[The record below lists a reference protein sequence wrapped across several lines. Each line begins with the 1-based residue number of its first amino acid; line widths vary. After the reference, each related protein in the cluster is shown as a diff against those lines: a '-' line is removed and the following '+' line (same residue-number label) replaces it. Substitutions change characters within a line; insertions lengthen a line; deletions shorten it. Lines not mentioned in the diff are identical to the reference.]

1 VIARRGIG
9 GPGGINPLLILA
21 VVFAVANYRTIFARF
36 DQAIGD
42 PVGFWSFIVALLLG
56 ITFHEFMHAYVA
68 HRLGDDTGRLMGRM
82 SLNPLAHLDLFGS
95 LFMFIVGF
103 GYAKPVPVNESRL
116 RGGRS
121 SMALVAIAGPLTNAA
136 IALVCAIPARFSS
149 ADLGSIGSAYDR
161 ALIITVVYNLFL
173 GVFNLIPIP
182 PLDGSKLVY
191 GFLSPSQAYN
201 WHTYEQYGPFILLFV
216 FLFAFQLVQQFVVV
230 PSCGIASFLIGPG
243 ACRAF

>member
-1 VIARRGIG
+1 VIARGVG

-21 VVFAVANYRTIFARF
+21 VIFAVANYQTILARF
-36 DQAIGD
+36 DQALDD
-42 PVGFWSFIVALLLG
+42 PVGFWSFILALVLG

-82 SLNPLAHLDLFGS
+82 TLNPLAHLDLFGS

-116 RGGRS
+116 RGGRT
-121 SMALVAIAGPLTNAA
+121 SMALVGIAGPVTNAA
-136 IALVCAIPARFSS
+136 IAFVCAIPARFGT
-149 ADLGSIGSAYDR
+149 ADLGGIGSAYER
-161 ALIITVVYNLFL
+161 ALVIIVVYNLFL

-182 PLDGSKLVY
+182 PLDGSKVVY
-191 GFLSPSQAYN
+191 GFLPPRQAYN

-216 FLFAFQLVQQFVVV
+216 FLFAFQLIRQFVVV
-230 PSCGIASFLIGPG
+230 PSCEIASLLIGSG
-243 ACRAF
+243 ACGRF

>member
-1 VIARRGIG
+1 VIARGVG

-21 VVFAVANYRTIFARF
+21 VIFAVANYQTILARF
-36 DQAIGD
+36 DQAFDD
-42 PVGFWSFIVALLLG
+42 PVGFWAFIGALVLG

-116 RGGRS
+116 RGGRP
-121 SMALVAIAGPLTNAA
+121 SMALVGIAGPLTNAA
-136 IALVCAIPARFSS
+136 IALVCAIPARFGT
-149 ADLGSIGSAYDR
+149 ADLGDFGSAYER
-161 ALIITVVYNLFL
+161 ALVIIVVYNLFL
-173 GVFNLIPIP
+173 GIFNLIPIP
-182 PLDGSKLVY
+182 PLDGSKVVY

-216 FLFAFQLVQQFVVV
+216 FLFAFQLVQSFVVV
-230 PSCGIASFLIGPG
+230 PSCGIASLLIGPG